1 MSPSVRKVWIEM
13 KLYDVDPTGSS
24 SPSVRKVW
32 IEIEMGG
39 SERNDSSGSPS
50 VRKVWIEMVLKTESK
65 SVRRVTFRKEG
76 VD

>member
-1 MSPSVRKVWIEM
+1 M

-65 SVRRVTFRKEG
+65 SVRRVTFLTEG